1 MSSESLIS
9 HGLAGLGGFAA
20 GALLAWSWARSRA
33 AGARWQ
39 ADQLGE
45 QRASLEN
52 QLAQLRASLDQEVRT
67 RIEAQTRLEQQERNL
82 AEQRRLLDEAQQ
94 KLSDTFKAL
103 AGSALQDSQKSF
115 LDLARQTFNTVL
127 AQAKG
132 DLGQRQKDIDAL
144 VKPLT
149 ETLQR
154 YETNLRQIERAR
166 QEAYG
171 QLREQMG
178 QIGSTQQELQR
189 ETGNLVQALRTPQ
202 VRGRWGELTL
212 RRAVEL
218 AGMSRHCDFVEQVS
232 ATDESGRLRP
242 DMIVKLP
249 AGQEI
254 VVDAKVPL
262 TGYLEAVEA
271 PDQSSRQT
279 ALARH
284 ASQVRD
290 HLTKLGSKNY
300 WAQFSPTPDLVV
312 LFLPGEC
319 FFSAALECDSDLI
332 EYGMQHRVVL
342 ATPTT
347 LITLL
352 RSVAYGWQQEQMTRN
367 AQEVARIAQEFY
379 ERIRVFAGHFSDARA
394 GLIRAVTAFDNAVGS
409 LESRVFPSIR
419 RFKQLGVSVK
429 DDVPTIKPIHRTP
442 RDLPL
447 PQSDDTAPS
456 E

>member
-1 MSSESLIS
+1 MPSDSLI
-9 HGLAGLGGFAA
+9 GYVVAAVGGFAA

-39 ADQLGE
+39 AEQLRE
-45 QRASLEN
+45 QRTGLEE
-52 QLAQLRASLDQEVRT
+52 QLAQLRANLDQEVRT
-67 RIEAQTRLEQQERNL
+67 RVEAQTRLEQQERNL
-82 AEQRRLLDEAQQ
+82 AEQRRLLDEAQK

-154 YETNLRQIERAR
+154 YESNLRQIERAR

-178 QIGSTQQELQR
+178 KIGSTQQELQR

-232 ATDESGRLRP
+232 ATDDSGRLRP

-262 TGYLEAVEA
+262 AGYLEAVEA
-271 PDQSSRQT
+271 ADEPSRQT

-284 ASQVRD
+284 ARQVRD
-290 HLTKLGSKNY
+290 HMTKLGGKNY

-319 FFSAALECDSDLI
+319 FFSAALECDSELI

-367 AQEVARIAQEFY
+367 AQEVATIAQEFY
-379 ERIRVFAGHFSDARA
+379 ERIRVFAGHFSDARS
-394 GLIRAVTAFDNAVGS
+394 GLIRTVTAFDSAVGS

-429 DDVPTIKPIHRTP
+429 DELPTVEPIHRTP
-442 RDLPL
+442 RELQLPE
-447 PQSDDTAPS
+447 SDEPAAG